1 MAGQSTPATTLLNRC
16 GVGYRLHTYIQNS
29 RANSYGTEAA
39 EALDLA
45 PEQVFKT
52 LIAELDGRLIVAVVP
67 VGAQLDV
74 RALATAMGAKKCRMT
89 AVTSGWDDWVGGE
102 RPVIHAAW
110 LTIPQK
116 QRPVGG
122 AAGAVTTARPG
133 GPALRDLL

>member
-16 GVGYRLHTYIQNS
+16 GVGYRLRTYIQNS
-29 RANSYGTEAA
+29 RANSCGTEAA
-39 EALDLA
+39 EALGL
-45 PEQVFKT
+45 
-52 LIAELDGRLIVAVVP
+52 
-67 VGAQLDV
+67 AQLDV
-74 RALATAMGAKKCRMT
+74 RALAIAMGAKKCRMT
-89 AVTSGWDDWVGGE
+89 AVASGWDDWVGGE